1 MTEKMFPQVRDS
13 FGSKFGAIAAAAGAA
28 VGLGNIWNFPYMTG
42 KNGGGAFLL
51 VYVLAI
57 VLIGVPIMISE
68 FVLGKRGQ
76 RNIIGSLRSLAP
88 DTRWPWVGWFCV
100 TACFLILGFYGVI
113 AGWSFAHAAK
123 ALIGVFN
130 ALGVNQ
136 MEAHFLR
143 HIAHPFWPVLWHIL
157 FMTATAVI
165 VVAGIRRGIER
176 FSKIF
181 MPVLL
186 FILIILAL
194 RSVTLNG
201 AAAGLSFLFQP
212 DFSMISAQ
220 TILIALGAAFF
231 SLGIGNGVMVT
242 FGSYLKA
249 DTQIGGTALKV
260 SITDTLV
267 AIIAGVAIFPAVF
280 ALGYEPADS
289 TGLAFITVPS
299 VFQSVPGGALTH
311 YLLTLLFFLLLSIAA
326 LTSSVATLEVVVAT
340 FTEEFGMDRRRAPF
354 VIAGIMFLIGVPCAL
369 SMGAVPINVLG
380 MAFFDFVILLVEG
393 FFLPVGGLLI
403 VMFVGWRLSRQDVA
417 SALASE
423 GKMPWY
429 QSGYL
434 FLIRFVVP
442 VLIVVVLFKTL
453 LDGL

>member
-1 MTEKMFPQVRDS
+1 MTGEKLPQARDS

-51 VYVLAI
+51 IYVLAI
-57 VLIGVPIMISE
+57 VVIGVPIMISE
-68 FVLGKRGQ
+68 FIIGRRGK
-76 RNIIGSLRSLAP
+76 RNIIGSLKFLAP
-88 DTRWPWVGWFCV
+88 HTQWHWAGWFCV

-123 ALIGVFN
+123 ALGGVFN
-130 ALGVNQ
+130 TLGATQ

-143 HIAHPFWPVLWHIL
+143 HIAHPFWPVIWHFL
-157 FMTATAVI
+157 FMTATAAI
-165 VVAGIRRGIER
+165 VVAGIRQGIER

-186 FILIILAL
+186 SILVLLAI

-212 DFSMISAQ
+212 DFSKISAQ
-220 TILIALGAAFF
+220 TILVALGAAFF

-242 FGSYLKA
+242 FGSYLRD
-249 DTQIGGTALKV
+249 DTEIGGMALKV
-260 SITDTLV
+260 SVTDTAV

-280 ALGYEPADS
+280 ALGYAPADS

-299 VFQSVPGGALTH
+299 VFQSVPGGALMH
-311 YLLTLLFFLLLSIAA
+311 YVLTLLFFLLLSIAA

-340 FTEEFGMDRRRAPF
+340 VTEEFGMDRRRAPF
-354 VIAGIMFLIGVPCAL
+354 FIAGIMFLIGVPCAL
-369 SMGAVPINVLG
+369 SLGAVPINVLG

-393 FFLPVGGLLI
+393 LFLPVGGLFI
-403 VMFVGWRLSRQDVA
+403 VTFVGWRLTKQGVV
-417 SALASE
+417 SALAPD
-423 GKMPWY
+423 GDKPWY
-429 QSGYL
+429 LSGYL
-434 FLIRFVVP
+434 VLIRFVVP
-442 VLIVVVLFKTL
+442 VLIVAVLIKTL
-453 LDGL
+453 IDGL